1 MDTILK
7 WTNLNVGSF
16 TTKIYRGLAPLDR
29 ANLSDP
35 IATLTAGE
43 STYTDT
49 TTVRGTLYYYVFET
63 IKGSDKVPSN
73 NIAVRAV
80 PRKGPGPEGIIQ
92 GDYTYGYFGSLLSS
106 EFINTPDLSAAI
118 GLTGGAVYQAGPV
131 WHKWIRKGKI
141 LYIPQGAIR
150 SGVPWNALYASGAV
164 FGVDGPGPRNPGS
177 PVNQTAKVQ
186 IGQDWFKVRLMTGY
200 DDNLVQLPSNPVV
213 ITEATET
220 YPNEWNDLVYPLS
233 QWVPDLQRMANV
245 QQFTNIDLPMQAS
258 ILVQDKSASAS
269 SAVTRGSTANT
280 RAGVAQRNLTPYT
293 TGSAWM
299 PVLELIES

>member
-7 WTNLNVGSF
+7 WTNLNVGAF
-16 TTKIYRGLAPLDR
+16 TTKIYRGTAPLDR
-29 ANLSDP
+29 ANLSNP
-35 IATLTAGE
+35 IATLTNGE

-63 IKGSDKVPSN
+63 IKGSDKVLSN

-80 PRKGPGPEGIIQ
+80 PRKGPGPDAVIQ

-118 GLTGGAVYQAGPV
+118 GVATGNIVQGGPV
-131 WHKWIRKGKI
+131 WHKWVRNGKI
-141 LYIPQGAIR
+141 LYVPQGSLR
-150 SGVPWNALYASGAV
+150 SALMWTSLYNAGAV
-164 FGVDGPGPRNPGS
+164 FGVDGPGPYNPGA

-200 DDNLVQLPSNPVV
+200 DDALIQVPASATVGEP
-213 ITEATET
+213 TELF
-220 YPNEWNDLVYPLS
+220 PNEWNDLMYPLS

-245 QQFTNIDLPMQAS
+245 QQFSSTDLPLGS
-258 ILVQDKSASAS
+258 IWVQDKSNS
-269 SAVTRGSTANT
+269 SSSPIFRGSTANS
-280 RAGVAQRNLTPYT
+280 RVGVATRGSSVWTGNLN
-293 TGSAWM
+293 WI
-299 PVLELIES
+299 PVLELIDS